1 MFTIVKFG
9 PAKVKGRAMSPEE
22 IAARMDG
29 RLVSGA
35 DGRLEAFLP
44 SPMVQNHAAFIERL
58 DDGTLVCLWFGGTL
72 EGKSD
77 ISIYGTTLAI
87 GAESWSP
94 SVRLSYD
101 PDRSEQNPVLWRNGA
116 GQWQLFHT
124 AQPSGNQDE
133 CLLRAR
139 NISIAGGTLTGEEP
153 RTIDLPLGSFIR
165 GRFVRR
171 KDGAWMMPVFRCI
184 SRPGQRWNGSHD
196 TAAVAVS
203 TDEGQTWTM
212 SEVPG
217 SIGSVHMTI
226 VPLDGD
232 HMVAFYRRRQSDFV
246 HRSESLDG
254 GNTWSAP
261 APTDVPNNNSSINVI
276 RLADGRL
283 AMLCNPTS
291 AATSSDRRV
300 SLYDEIEEGDDRPDA
315 SGGCAPIW
323 GVPRAPMTLCVS
335 TDGGKTWPLRRI
347 VDDSPGT
354 CLSNNSVDGR
364 NKELSYPYLL
374 EGEDGALH
382 VAYTYFRRAIKY
394 VRLPAGWIDGENS

>member
-1 MFTIVKFG
+1 MT
-9 PAKVKGRAMSPEE
+9 PDE
-22 IAARMDG
+22 IEARMTG
-29 RLVSGA
+29 TLVATDS
-35 DGRLEAFLP
+35 GRLEAYLP
-44 SPMVQNHAAFIERL
+44 SPMVQNHAAFIERF
-58 DDGTLVCLWFGGTL
+58 DDGTLACLWFGGTL

-77 ISIYGTTLAI
+77 ISIYASTLAP
-87 GAESWSP
+87 GARTWSAP
-94 SVRLSYD
+94 MQLSDD
-101 PDRSEQNPVLWRNGA
+101 PDRSEQNPVLTRNAA
-116 GQWQLFHT
+116 GQWLLVHT

-139 NISIAGGTLTGEEP
+139 EISVTDGMLSGGVP
-153 RTIDLPLGSFIR
+153 RLLDLPLGTFVR

-171 KDGAWMMPVFRCI
+171 PDGAWMMPVFRCI

-196 TAAVAVS
+196 TAGVAVS
-203 TDEGQTWTM
+203 LDDGKTWTLG
-212 SEVPG
+212 EVPG

-226 VPLDGD
+226 VPLEGN
-232 HMVAFYRRRQSDFV
+232 HLAAFYRRRQSDFV

-254 GNTWSAP
+254 GVTWSAP
-261 APTDVPNNNSSINVI
+261 EATDVPNNNSSINVV

-283 AMLCNPTS
+283 AMVCNPAS
-291 AATSSDRRV
+291 AATSADRRA

-323 GVPRAPMTLCVS
+323 GVPRAPLTLCIS
-335 TDGGKTWPLRRI
+335 TDGGRTFPLRRV

-354 CLSNNSVDGR
+354 CLSNNSADGR

-374 EGEDGALH
+374 QGPEGDIH

-394 VRLPAGWIDGENS
+394 VRLPKGWIDGEHK

>member
-1 MFTIVKFG
+1 
-9 PAKVKGRAMSPEE
+9 MSPDE
-22 IAARMDG
+22 IAERMDG
-29 RLVSGA
+29 VLAEGD
-35 DGRLEAFLP
+35 DGRLEAYLP
-44 SPMVQNHAAFIERL
+44 SPMVQNHAAFIERM
-58 DDGTLVCLWFGGTL
+58 DDGTLACLWFGGSL

-77 ISIYGTTLAI
+77 ISIHASVLAP
-87 GAESWSP
+87 GAARWGEA
-94 SVRLSYD
+94 VQLSDD
-101 PDRSEQNPVLWRNGA
+101 PDRSEQNPVLWRTGR
-116 GQWQLFHT
+116 GEWQLFHT

-139 NISIAGGTLTGEEP
+139 PISLDGALKGGQP
-153 RTIDLPLGSFIR
+153 RDIELPLGSFIR

-171 KDGAWMMPVFRCI
+171 ADGAWMMPIFRCI

-196 TAAVAVS
+196 TAAVGVS
-203 TDEGQTWTM
+203 HDEGQTWSM
-212 SEVPG
+212 HEVPG

-246 HRSESLDG
+246 HRSESRDG
-254 GNTWSAP
+254 GITWSAP

-276 RLADGRL
+276 RLRDGRL

-291 AATSSDRRV
+291 AATSADRRV
-300 SLYDEIEEGDDRPDA
+300 SLYDEIEEGDDRSDA
-315 SGGCAPIW
+315 SGGCSPIW
-323 GVPRAPMTLCVS
+323 GVPRAPMTLCIS
-335 TDGGKTWPLRRI
+335 GDGGKTWPIRRI

-354 CLSNNSVDGR
+354 CLSNNSIDGR

-374 EGEDGALH
+374 EGEGGELH
-382 VAYTYFRRAIKY
+382 LAYTYFRRAIKY

>member
-1 MFTIVKFG
+1 MT
-9 PAKVKGRAMSPEE
+9 PDE
-22 IAARMDG
+22 IEARMTG
-29 RLVSGA
+29 RLAAMEG
-35 DGRLEAFLP
+35 GRQEAFLP
-44 SPMVQNHAAFIERL
+44 SPMVQNHAAFIELL
-58 DDGTLVCLWFGGTL
+58 DDGSLACLWFGGTL

-77 ISIYGTTLAI
+77 ISIYGTTLAP
-87 GAESWSP
+87 GSSSWTP
-94 SVRLSYD
+94 SVQLSND
-101 PDRSEQNPVLWRNGA
+101 PDRSEQNPVLTRTAQG
-116 GQWQLFHT
+116 WQLFHT

-139 NISIAGGTLTGEEP
+139 DINIDGGALTGSAP
-153 RTIDLPLGSFIR
+153 RILDLPLGTFVR

-171 KDGAWMMPVFRCI
+171 TDGAWMMPVFRCI
-184 SRPGQRWNGSHD
+184 SSPGQRWNGSHD
-196 TAAVAVS
+196 TAGVAVS
-203 TDEGQTWTM
+203 HDDGATWAL

-226 VPLDGD
+226 VPLDGE

-254 GNTWSAP
+254 GVTWSAP
-261 APTDVPNNNSSINVI
+261 EPTDVPNNNSSINVV

-283 AMLCNPTS
+283 AMVCNPTS
-291 AATSSDRRV
+291 SATSSDRRV

-315 SGGCAPIW
+315 SGGCSPIW
-323 GVPRAPMTLCVS
+323 GVPRAPLTLCIS
-335 TDGGKTWPLRRI
+335 SDGGKTWSLRRVI
-347 VDDSPGT
+347 DDSPGT

-374 EGEDGALH
+374 EGPDGALH

-394 VRLPAGWIDGENS
+394 VRLPTGWIDGEQH

>member
-1 MFTIVKFG
+1 MT
-9 PAKVKGRAMSPEE
+9 PDE
-22 IAARMDG
+22 IAAQMT
-29 RLVSGA
+29 GA
-35 DGRLEAFLP
+35 LGTGPAGLAEAYLP
-44 SPMVQNHAAFIERL
+44 SPMVQNHAAFIERF

-77 ISIYGTTLAI
+77 ISIYASTLAP
-87 GAESWSP
+87 GAASWSE
-94 SVRLSYD
+94 VTRLSDD
-101 PDRSEQNPVLWRNGA
+101 PDRSEQNPVLTRNAA
-116 GQWQLFHT
+116 GQWLLVHT

-139 NISIAGGTLTGEEP
+139 DISFSKGQLSGGKP
-153 RTIDLPLGSFIR
+153 RLLDLPLGTFVR

-171 KDGAWMMPVFRCI
+171 PDGAWMMPVFRCI

-196 TAAVAVS
+196 TAGVAVS
-203 TDEGQTWTM
+203 TDDGQTWTL

-226 VPLDGD
+226 VPLDGNRFA
-232 HMVAFYRRRQSDFV
+232 AFYRRRQSDFV

-254 GNTWSAP
+254 GVTWSAP
-261 APTDVPNNNSSINVI
+261 EPTDVPNNNSSINVV
-276 RLADGRL
+276 RLNDGRL

-291 AATSSDRRV
+291 SATSSDRRV

-315 SGGCAPIW
+315 SGGCSPIW

-335 TDGGKTWPLRRI
+335 TDGGKTWPLRRV

-354 CLSNNSVDGR
+354 CLSNNSIDGR

-374 EGEDGALH
+374 EDPAGDIHL
-382 VAYTYFRRAIKY
+382 AYTYFRRAIKY
-394 VRLPAGWIDGENS
+394 VRLPKGWIDGETK

>member
-1 MFTIVKFG
+1 MT
-9 PAKVKGRAMSPEE
+9 PDE
-22 IAARMDG
+22 IEARMTG
-29 RLVSGA
+29 QLTAVGG
-35 DGRLEAFLP
+35 GRLEAFLP
-44 SPMVQNHAAFIERL
+44 SPMVQNHAAFIELL
-58 DDGTLVCLWFGGTL
+58 DDGSLACLWFGGTL

-77 ISIYGTTLAI
+77 ISIYGTTLAP
-87 GAESWSP
+87 GAESWTP
-94 SVRLSYD
+94 SVQLSND
-101 PDRSEQNPVLWRNGA
+101 PDRSEQNPVLTRT
-116 GQWQLFHT
+116 GQGRWQLFHT

-139 NISIAGGTLTGEEP
+139 DIRIDGGTLTGSAP
-153 RTIDLPLGSFIR
+153 VIIDLPLGTFVR

-171 KDGAWMMPVFRCI
+171 TDGAWMMPVFRCI
-184 SRPGQRWNGSHD
+184 SRRGQRWNGSHD
-196 TAAVAVS
+196 TAGVAVS
-203 TDEGQTWTM
+203 NDDGATWTM
-212 SEVPG
+212 TEVPG

-226 VPLDGD
+226 VPLDGR

-246 HRSESLDG
+246 HRSESPDG
-254 GNTWSAP
+254 GVTWSVP
-261 APTDVPNNNSSINVI
+261 EPTDVPNNNSSINVI

-283 AMLCNPTS
+283 AMVCNPTS

-315 SGGCAPIW
+315 SGGCSPIW
-323 GVPRAPMTLCVS
+323 GVPRAPLMLCIS
-335 TDGGKTWPLRRI
+335 NDGGKTWPRRRV

-374 EGEDGALH
+374 EGPDGALH

-394 VRLPAGWIDGENS
+394 VRLPKGWIDGEQS

>member
-1 MFTIVKFG
+1 
-9 PAKVKGRAMSPEE
+9 MSPEE

-29 RLVSGA
+29 MLRHQS
-35 DGRLEAFLP
+35 DGRVEALLP

-58 DDGTLVCLWFGGTL
+58 EGDALACLWFGGTL

-77 ISIYGTTLAI
+77 ISIYGSVLVP
-87 GAESWSP
+87 GANGWTAST
-94 SVRLSYD
+94 RLSDD

-116 GQWQLFHT
+116 GNWQLFHT

-133 CLLRAR
+133 CVIRAR
-139 NISIAGGTLTGEEP
+139 PITFDGSLRGGAP
-153 RTIDLPLGSFIR
+153 REIGLPKGSFIR

-171 KDGAWMMPVFRCI
+171 QDGAWMMPVFRCI

-196 TAAVAVS
+196 TAAVALS
-203 TDEGQTWTM
+203 QDDGQTWNLN
-212 SEVPG
+212 EVPE

-246 HRSESLDG
+246 HRSESADG
-254 GNTWSAP
+254 GFTWTSP
-261 APTDVPNNNSSINVI
+261 VPTDVPNNNSSINVI
-276 RLADGRL
+276 RLGDGRL
-283 AMLCNPTS
+283 AMVCNPVS
-291 AATSSDRRV
+291 AATSTDRRV

-315 SGGCAPIW
+315 TGGCAPIW
-323 GVPRAPMTLCVS
+323 GVPRAPLTLCVS
-335 TDGGKTWPLRRI
+335 SDGGRTWPLLSI
-347 VDDSPGT
+347 IDDSSGS

-374 EGEDGALH
+374 EGQDGTLH

-394 VRLPAGWIDGENS
+394 VQLPAGWIDRGQE

>member
-1 MFTIVKFG
+1 MT
-9 PAKVKGRAMSPEE
+9 PED
-22 IAARMDG
+22 IAAQMNGQLATAPDG
-29 RLVSGA
+29 RI
-35 DGRLEAFLP
+35 EAFLP
-44 SPMVQNHAAFIERL
+44 SPMVQNHAAFLEHL
-58 DDGTLVCLWFGGTL
+58 DDGSIACLWFGGTL

-77 ISIYGTTLAI
+77 ISIYASTLAP
-87 GAESWSP
+87 GAERWSADM
-94 SVRLSYD
+94 RLSHD
-101 PDRSEQNPVLWRNGA
+101 PDRSEQNPVLWRNGD
-116 GQWQLFHT
+116 GVLQLFHT

-139 NISIAGGTLTGEEP
+139 VITVENGTLSGEAP
-153 RTIDLPLGSFIR
+153 RDIGLPLGSFIR

-203 TDEGQTWTM
+203 TDEGETWSLT
-212 SEVPG
+212 EVPG

-246 HRSESLDG
+246 ARSESLDG
-254 GNTWSAP
+254 GHTWSAP
-261 APTDVPNNNSSINVI
+261 AMTDVPNNNSSINVI

-283 AMLCNPTS
+283 AMVCNPVS

-315 SGGCAPIW
+315 SGGCEPIW
-323 GVPRAPMTLCVS
+323 GVPRAPLTLCIS
-335 TDGGKTWPLRRI
+335 SDGGMTWPIRRI

-374 EGEDGALH
+374 EGKDGALH

-394 VRLPAGWIDGENS
+394 VRLPAGWIDGGNS